1 MSGSVLVGFDGS
13 EGSAVALSW
22 AAVAAKQRGR
32 TVEVITT
39 WSMPAADLGIGA
51 SSTLQQELVDELRKE
66 AQSTNDEG
74 LKIAADLGA
83 NGVGEIVVGRTARV
97 LVNRS
102 ESEGACMVVVGS
114 HGASGLTGFLLGS
127 VSRQVATHAQCPTVV
142 ARPAVENPNGV
153 VVGVD
158 GSAHS
163 LKALEW
169 AFEQAS
175 FAQMP
180 LRVLHSWEIPPTWS
194 MVEVPSYEPEVLI
207 RDYGN
212 AELRETSEA
221 MAGFREDFPDV
232 QVRQEVMKGSPVK
245 SLVKASQDA
254 ALLVVGSRG
263 LGGFRGLLLG
273 SVSHAVVHRAVCAVA
288 VVP

>member
-1 MSGSVLVGFDGS
+1 MSESVIVGFDGS
-13 EGSAVALSW
+13 EGSVLALRW
-22 AAVAAKQRGR
+22 AARAAKDRGR
-32 TVEVITT
+32 TLDVITT

-51 SSTLQQELVDELRKE
+51 SSTLQQELLDELRQE
-66 AQSTNDEG
+66 AQATNDEG
-74 LKIAADLGA
+74 LTIAADM
-83 NGVGEIVVGRTARV
+83 GVNAVGQLYVGRPAAV
-97 LVNRS
+97 LVKHSVDANL
-102 ESEGACMVVVGS
+102 VVVGS
-114 HGASGLTGFLLGS
+114 HGTGGLTGFLLGS
-127 VSRQVATHAQCPTVV
+127 VSRQVATHAKC
-142 ARPAVENPNGV
+142 PAVVVRPQAADVDGM

-158 GSAHS
+158 GSPHS

-175 FAQMP
+175 FQGEP
-180 LRVLHSWEIPPTWS
+180 LHVLHSWEIPPTWS

-221 MAGFREDFPDV
+221 MAGFRERFPDV

-245 SLVKASQDA
+245 ALVKASEHA
-254 ALLVVGSRG
+254 TLLVVGSRG
-263 LGGFRGLLLG
+263 LGGFKGLLLG
-273 SVSHAVVHRAVCAVA
+273 SVSHAVVHKAGCSVA

>member
-1 MSGSVLVGFDGS
+1 MAEGSIIVGYDGS
-13 EGSAVALSW
+13 EGSTLALRW
-22 AAVAAKQRGR
+22 AAQTAKERGR
-32 TVEVITT
+32 TLEVVTT
-39 WSMPAADLGIGA
+39 WSMPSADLGIGA
-51 SSTLQQELVDELRKE
+51 AGTLQSELLDELRHE
-66 AQSTNDEG
+66 ADVANQQG
-74 LKIAADLGA
+74 LEIAAELGA
-83 NGVGEIVVGRTARV
+83 NAVGEVLVGRTAAA
-97 LVNRS
+97 LVHH
-102 ESEGACMVVVGS
+102 SEGAEMVVVGS
-114 HGASGLTGFLLGS
+114 HGAGGITGYLLGG

-142 ARPAVENPNGV
+142 VRTPAQDAHGM

-169 AFEQAS
+169 AFEEAS
-175 FAQMP
+175 FSGMQ
-180 LRVLHSWEIPPTWS
+180 LHVLHSWEIPPTWS

-221 MAGFREDFPDV
+221 MSGFREKFPDV
-232 QVRQEVMKGSPVK
+232 KVRQEVMKGSPVK
-245 SLVKASQDA
+245 ALVKASETA
-254 ALLVVGSRG
+254 ELLVVGSRG

-273 SVSHAVVHRAVCAVA
+273 SVSHAVVHKAVSPVA

>member
-1 MSGSVLVGFDGS
+1 MAEGSIIVGFDGS
-13 EGSAVALSW
+13 EGSTQALRW
-22 AAVAAKQRGR
+22 AAQAAKERGR
-32 TVEVITT
+32 TLEVITT
-39 WSMPAADLGIGA
+39 WSMPSADLGIGA
-51 SSTLQQELVDELRKE
+51 AGTLQAELLAELREE
-66 AQSTNDEG
+66 ATASNDEG
-74 LKIAADLGA
+74 LALAAELGA
-83 NGVGEIVVGRTARV
+83 NAVGEVLVGRTAAA
-97 LVNRS
+97 LVHH
-102 ESEGACMVVVGS
+102 SEGAEMVVVGS
-114 HGASGLTGFLLGS
+114 HGSGGLTGYLLGG

-142 ARPAVENPNGV
+142 VRPVEGESHDI

-158 GSAHS
+158 GSPHS

-175 FAQMP
+175 FSGMA
-180 LRVLHSWEIPPTWS
+180 LHVLHSWEIPPTWS

-221 MAGFREDFPDV
+221 MSGFREDFPDV
-232 QVRQEVMKGSPVK
+232 KVRQEVMKGSPVK
-245 SLVKASQDA
+245 SLVKASEGA

-273 SVSHAVVHRAVCAVA
+273 SVSHAVVHKAACPVA

>member
-1 MSGSVLVGFDGS
+1 MSGTIIVGYDGS
-13 EGSAVALSW
+13 EGSTAALQW
-22 AAVAAKQRGR
+22 AAQAAQQRGR
-32 TVEVITT
+32 TLEIVTT

-51 SSTLQQELVDELRKE
+51 SATLQQDLVDELRKE
-66 AQSTNDEG
+66 AQTTNDEA
-74 LKIAADLGA
+74 LKIVADM
-83 NGVGEIVVGRTARV
+83 GVNATGEVIVGRPASA

-102 ESEGACMVVVGS
+102 EDADMVVVGS
-114 HGASGLTGFLLGS
+114 HGAGGLTGFLLGS
-127 VSRQVATHAQCPTVV
+127 VSRQVATHASCPTVV
-142 ARPAVENPNGV
+142 VRPPAADGKDI

-158 GSAHS
+158 GSPHS
-163 LKALEW
+163 LKALQW

-175 FAQMP
+175 FAGCA
-180 LRVLHSWEIPPTWS
+180 LHVLHSWEIPPTWS

-232 QVRQEVMKGSPVK
+232 KVRQEVMKGSPVK
-245 SLVKASQDA
+245 ALVKASEHA
-254 ALLVVGSRG
+254 ELLVVGSRG

-273 SVSHAVVHRAVCAVA
+273 SVSHAVVHKASCPVA